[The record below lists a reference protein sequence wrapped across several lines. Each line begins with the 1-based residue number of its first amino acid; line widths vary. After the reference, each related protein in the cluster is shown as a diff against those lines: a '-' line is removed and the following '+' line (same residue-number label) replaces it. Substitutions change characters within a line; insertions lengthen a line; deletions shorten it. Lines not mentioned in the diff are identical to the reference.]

1 MLDRLIGID
10 QEITL
15 WLNGFH
21 SAWSD
26 PVWMFFSDVRIWFPA
41 YGVIMGMMIYRL
53 GWKKGLIVILSC
65 ILTVVLADQISYH
78 IKEGVDRLRP
88 YYTTELLER
97 GLHWPLN
104 RSSFFGFFS
113 GHASNSF
120 GFAMCSWLGF
130 RLNDKDCRYKIYG
143 VCIFLWAALV
153 SLSRIMMAAHF
164 FGDVTVGMFF
174 GLAVGLFC
182 ASLARGVIRMLLE
195 PATARSASS
204 PRRRSSCG
212 GRG

>member
-10 QEITL
+10 QDITL
-15 WLNGFH
+15 WINGFH

-41 YGVIMGMMIYRL
+41 YGIIMAMMIYRL
-53 GWKKGLIVILSC
+53 GWKKGLIVLLSC
-65 ILTVVLADQISYH
+65 ILTVVLTDQISYH

-88 YYTTELLER
+88 YYTTEMLQR

-113 GHASNSF
+113 GHASNTF
-120 GFAMCSWLGF
+120 GFAICSFLGF
-130 RLNDKDCRYKIYG
+130 RLNDRTCRYRIYG
-143 VCIFLWAALV
+143 LGIFIWAFLV
-153 SLSRIMMAAHF
+153 ALSRVMMAAHY

-174 GLAVGLFC
+174 GLSVGLLM
-182 ASLARGVIRMLLE
+182 AGIAHAVIRRWVPE
-195 PATARSASS
+195 N
-204 PRRRSSCG
+204 
-212 GRG
+212 

>member
-10 QEITL
+10 QDITL
-15 WLNGFH
+15 WINSFH

-41 YGVIMGMMIYRL
+41 YGIIMVMMVYRL

-78 IKEGVDRLRP
+78 IKEGIDRLRP
-88 YYTTELLER
+88 YYTTDLLQR
-97 GLHWPLN
+97 GLHWPVN

-113 GHASNSF
+113 GHASNAF
-120 GFAMCSWLGF
+120 GFAICSFLGF
-130 RLNDKDCRYKIYG
+130 RLNDRTSRYRVYG
-143 VCIFLWAALV
+143 CGIFLWAILV
-153 SLSRIMMAAHF
+153 ALSRVMMAAHY

-174 GLAVGLFC
+174 GLAVGLLT
-182 ASLARGVIRMLLE
+182 AGIAHAVIR
-195 PATARSASS
+195 RWVHDN
-204 PRRRSSCG
+204 
-212 GRG
+212 

>member
-10 QEITL
+10 QDITL
-15 WLNGFH
+15 WINSFH
-21 SAWSD
+21 SAWTD
-26 PVWMFFSDVRIWFPA
+26 PLWMFLSDTRVWFPM
-41 YGVIMGMMIYRL
+41 YGAIMGVMIYRM
-53 GWKKGLIVILSC
+53 GWKKGLIVIFSC
-65 ILTVVLADQISYH
+65 LLTVLLADQISFH
-78 IKEGVDRLRP
+78 IKEGIDRLRP

-104 RSSFFGFFS
+104 RASFFGFFS

-130 RLNDKDCRYKIYG
+130 RLNDRSRRYAAYG
-143 VCIFLWAALV
+143 WFIFLWAALV
-153 SLSRIMMAAHF
+153 ALSRIMMAAHF

-182 ASLARGVIRMLLE
+182 AALARGIIRMGLE
-195 PATARSASS
+195 KPTA
-204 PRRRSSCG
+204 
-212 GRG
+212 